1 VALKDLVKVMGKDLF
16 LISHETKTAVQAGVN
31 AAGIPDLRKDRLG
44 ALNAFLTINH
54 KNNIMPVW
62 DDDDEFEE
70 ILDTYTFIT
79 EEDAR
84 NSIYNKNSFG

>member
-1 VALKDLVKVMGKDLF
+1 MSKDLF
-16 LISHETKTAVQAGVN
+16 LISHDTETAVHVGKN
-31 AAGIPDLRKDRLG
+31 SMGIPEIDPKKIG

-54 KNNIMPVW
+54 NKKIISVW

-79 EEDAR
+79 VDDA
-84 NSIYNKNSFG
+84 NKSIYRSAV

>member
-1 VALKDLVKVMGKDLF
+1 MAKDLF
-16 LISHETKTAVQAGVN
+16 LVAHETRTAVHAGKS
-31 AAGIPDLRKDRLG
+31 AAGIPNVQAGRIG

-54 KNNIMPVW
+54 NKSIVPLW

-79 EEDAR
+79 VEDAN
-84 NSIYNKNSFG
+84 NSIYNKDNLV